1 MRTLLY
7 FLLLIFSIKLNAH
20 VGIYT
25 PTPEATLEVV
35 GKQNAT
41 IPNDGIVSNRSNG
54 NPLVAKIYI
63 SINKGVMIF
72 AFSQTSN
79 PSGNVVHLSKPEI
92 HYVEQILLLPL
103 LNEMKSFENL
113 RFLHLNN
120 NHQTKPTLKVNTF
133 APLSHGRNS
142 NSNSTTSHNYIE
154 SAQNL
159 NVLKR
164 DLPVGKLHTLA
175 SIKLPKYR
183 SCNSVPSTGT
193 PSAAFTTFSA
203 RSDVVL
209 VKINCC
215 IKKIHVTFLALPENL
230 STQIRQEVPLR
241 YRNYNL
247 PMVEFIG
254 IPPG

>member
-41 IPNDGIVSNRSNG
+41 IPNYGIVSNRSNG

-113 RFLHLNN
+113 LFIPFN
-120 NHQTKPTLKVNTF
+120 NHKTKPSLNVNTF
-133 APLSHGRNS
+133 APLSHGWNS

-154 SAQNL
+154 SAQN
-159 NVLKR
+159 
-164 DLPVGKLHTLA
+164 
-175 SIKLPKYR
+175 
-183 SCNSVPSTGT
+183 
-193 PSAAFTTFSA
+193 
-203 RSDVVL
+203 
-209 VKINCC
+209 
-215 IKKIHVTFLALPENL
+215 
-230 STQIRQEVPLR
+230 
-241 YRNYNL
+241 
-247 PMVEFIG
+247 
-254 IPPG
+254 